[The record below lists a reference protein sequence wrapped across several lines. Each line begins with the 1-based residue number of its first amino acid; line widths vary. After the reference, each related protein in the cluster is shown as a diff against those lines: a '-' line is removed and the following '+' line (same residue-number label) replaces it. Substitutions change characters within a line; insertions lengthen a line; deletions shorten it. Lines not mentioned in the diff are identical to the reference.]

1 MCLVFS
7 TEDEFFKQRG
17 DVMQLTKKNMYN
29 RCAMGLAALI
39 WVFGLLA
46 AGSDSIY
53 MPWLNVAG
61 AIIFLLA
68 SLWLGRTLPGLEASN
83 LEASNLEASNRVVS
97 SPLSVRTKGLAI
109 TFVKKQNSRVNTRYA
124 GGWSTV

>member
-1 MCLVFS
+1 
-7 TEDEFFKQRG
+7 
-17 DVMQLTKKNMYN
+17 MQLTKKNIYN

-46 AGSDSIY
+46 AGSDSLY

-61 AIIFLLA
+61 VIVFLLA

-83 LEASNLEASNRVVS
+83 LEASNRVVS
-97 SPLSVRTKGLAI
+97 SPVSVRTKGLAT
-109 TFVKKQNSRVNTRYA
+109 TFVDEQNSRVNTRYA

>member
-1 MCLVFS
+1 LGCLVFS
-7 TEDEFFKQRG
+7 TKDEFFQQRG
-17 DVMQLTKKNMYN
+17 DVMQLTKKNIYN
-29 RCAMGLAALI
+29 RCVMGLAALI

-68 SLWLGRTLPGLEASN
+68 SLWLGRTLPMLEASN
-83 LEASNLEASNRVVS
+83 FEASNRVVS
-97 SPLSVRTKGLAI
+97 SPVSVRTKGVA
-109 TFVKKQNSRVNTRYA
+109 TNFVKKQNSRVNTRYA

>member
-1 MCLVFS
+1 
-7 TEDEFFKQRG
+7 
-17 DVMQLTKKNMYN
+17 MQLTKKNIYN

-46 AGSDSIY
+46 AGSDSTY

-68 SLWLGRTLPGLEASN
+68 SLWLGRTLPRLEAST
-83 LEASNLEASNRVVS
+83 RVVS
-97 SPLSVRTKGLAI
+97 SPVSVRTKGLAI
-109 TFVKKQNSRVNTRYA
+109 TFVKKQNSRFVKKQNSRVNTRYA

>member
-1 MCLVFS
+1 
-7 TEDEFFKQRG
+7 
-17 DVMQLTKKNMYN
+17 MQLTKKNIYN
-29 RCAMGLAALI
+29 RCVMGLAALI

-68 SLWLGRTLPGLEASN
+68 SLWLGRTLPMLEASN
-83 LEASNLEASNRVVS
+83 FEASNRVVS
-97 SPLSVRTKGLAI
+97 SPVSVRTKGVA
-109 TFVKKQNSRVNTRYA
+109 TNFVKKQNSRVNTRYA

>member
-1 MCLVFS
+1 
-7 TEDEFFKQRG
+7 
-17 DVMQLTKKNMYN
+17 MQLTKKNIVN

-68 SLWLGRTLPGLEASN
+68 SLWLGRTLPRLEESC
-83 LEASNLEASNRVVS
+83 RVVS
-97 SPLSVRTKGLAI
+97 SPVSVRTKGLGT
-109 TFVKKQNSRVNTRYA
+109 TFVKKQNSRVNSRYT

>member
-46 AGSDSIY
+46 AGSDSLY

-61 AIIFLLA
+61 VIVFLLA

-83 LEASNLEASNRVVS
+83 LEASNRVVS
-97 SPLSVRTKGLAI
+97 SPVSVRTKGLAT
-109 TFVKKQNSRVNTRYA
+109 TFVDEQNSRVNTRYA

>member
-1 MCLVFS
+1 
-7 TEDEFFKQRG
+7 
-17 DVMQLTKKNMYN
+17 MQLTKKNIYD

-68 SLWLGRTLPGLEASN
+68 SIWLGRTLPM
-83 LEASNLEASNRVVS
+83 LEASNRVVS
-97 SPLSVRTKGLAI
+97 SSVSVRTKGLAT
-109 TFVKKQNSRVNTRYA
+109 TFVENKIPESIPVMPA
-124 GGWSTV
+124 GGVRCDFFYMKMVS

>member
-1 MCLVFS
+1 
-7 TEDEFFKQRG
+7 
-17 DVMQLTKKNMYN
+17 
-29 RCAMGLAALI
+29 MGLAALI

-61 AIIFLLA
+61 AIVFLLA
-68 SLWLGRTLPGLEASN
+68 SLWLGRTLPMLEASTK
-83 LEASNLEASNRVVS
+83 VVS
-97 SPLSVRTKGLAI
+97 STVSVRTKGLAT

>member
-1 MCLVFS
+1 
-7 TEDEFFKQRG
+7 
-17 DVMQLTKKNMYN
+17 MQLTKKNIYN
-29 RCAMGLAALI
+29 RCAMGLTALI

-53 MPWLNVAG
+53 MPWLNVVG

-97 SPLSVRTKGLAI
+97 SPVSVRTKGLAT
-109 TFVKKQNSRVNTRYA
+109 TFVKKQNSRFVQKQNSRVNTRYT